1 LEGQV
6 CHAGEWEGGKF
17 LSYVSF
23 KDRWFMAEDL
33 TVKEVLKK
41 DMLLGQPYIQLYKYV
56 D

>member
-1 LEGQV
+1 
-6 CHAGEWEGGKF
+6 
-17 LSYVSF
+17 
-23 KDRWFMAEDL
+23 MAEDL